1 MTATAL
7 AIPEPRAALDLHVLA
22 DRAETFAEGAL
33 SASTRRAYRS
43 KLRALDAWAAA
54 RGIATMPIDPAAL
67 ALFVTELADRGRTV
81 STISGVIAA
90 VTRRHRDAGFSRP
103 LDSPHLAR
111 VLEGI
116 RRELGTAQVRKS
128 ALLADD
134 LRTICGT
141 LEPVGGPAAAR
152 DAALLLVGFAGAF
165 RRSELAALELR
176 DLRFVADGAEIT
188 LRRSKVDQIGAG
200 ATKVIARGAL
210 RATCPVRA
218 LETWIAIAG
227 IVDARAPIFRSV
239 DRGRIGTTPLS
250 GESIAKIVKK
260 RAAAIGLDASS
271 FSGHSL
277 RSGFVTEADARG
289 ISEADTLR
297 VTLHA
302 SSAML
307 ARYRRP
313 RSMWTNPASARLGL

>member
-22 DRAETFAEGAL
+22 DRAEAFAEGAL

-43 KLRALDAWAAA
+43 KLRSLDAWAAA

-67 ALFVTELADRGRTV
+67 SLYVSELADRGRTV

-90 VTRRHRDAGFSRP
+90 ATRRHRDAGFARP

-111 VLEGI
+111 VLEGV

-141 LEPVGGPAAAR
+141 LERVGGPAAAR

-176 DLRFVADGAEIT
+176 DLRFVDSGVEVT
-188 LRRSKVDQIGAG
+188 LRRSKTDQEGHGAV
-200 ATKVIARGAL
+200 KVIARGAL
-210 RATCPVRA
+210 RATCAVRA
-218 LETWIAIAG
+218 LAAWIAIAG
-227 IVDARAPIFRSV
+227 IVDARAPIFRAV
-239 DRGRIGTTPLS
+239 DRGRIGTAALS
-250 GESIAKIVKK
+250 GESIAKIVKR
-260 RAAAIGLDASS
+260 RAAAIGLDASD
-271 FSGHSL
+271 FSGHSM
-277 RSGFVTEADARG
+277 RAGFVTQCDLQG
-289 ISEADTLR
+289 VSDADTIR

-307 ARYRRP
+307 SRYLRP
-313 RSMWTNPASARLGL
+313 RSRWQNPASARLGL